1 MPPENSNESEK
12 SPMRIGILGS
22 GNMADALGTQWMRAG
37 HHVMVSGRDPAKA
50 RALAERLG
58 PSARSG
64 TFAEAA
70 EFGDVVLVAVPYS
83 AVADALTAA
92 GAETDTLR
100 DKMLIDCTNAVVPD
114 RFTIDLPAGTSMAER
129 IAHQAV
135 GARVV
140 KAFNTCHESVWRLTP
155 PVFDG
160 RPLVVPLCGDD
171 AEAIATVRTLV
182 TDIGCE
188 PADGGPLERAS
199 LLEATTAFMIG
210 LWFRGL
216 DAQAMLPP
224 QKYGTGD

>member
-1 MPPENSNESEK
+1 
-12 SPMRIGILGS
+12 MRIGILGA
-22 GNMADALGTQWMRAG
+22 GNMAEALGTQWTRAG
-37 HHVMVSGRDPAKA
+37 HQVMVSGRDPAKP

-70 EFGDVVLVAVPYS
+70 EFGDVVLVAVLHS
-83 AVADALTAA
+83 AVTGVLTAA
-92 GAETDTLR
+92 GAETGTLR
-100 DKMLIDCTNAVVPD
+100 GKVLIDCTNAVVPD
-114 RFTIDLPAGTSMAER
+114 RFALDLPAGASMAEQ
-129 IAHQAV
+129 IADQAV
-135 GARVV
+135 GAHVV
-140 KAFNTCHESVWRLTP
+140 KAFNACNESVWRLTP

-160 RPLVVPLCGDD
+160 RPLIVPLCGDD
-171 AEAIATVRTLV
+171 AEAIAIVRSLV

-210 LWFRGL
+210 LWFRGV

-224 QKYGTGD
+224 QKYGTSA

>member
-1 MPPENSNESEK
+1 MPPENSDESEK
-12 SPMRIGILGS
+12 RPVRIGILGAGS
-22 GNMADALGTQWMRAG
+22 MADALGTQWTRGG

-70 EFGDVVLVAVPYS
+70 EFGDVVLVAVLHS
-83 AVADALTAA
+83 AVADVLTAA
-92 GAETDTLR
+92 GAEVGTLR
-100 DKMLIDCTNAVVPD
+100 GKVLIDCTNAVVPG
-114 RFTIDLPAGTSMAER
+114 RFTLDLPAGTSMAER
-129 IAHQAV
+129 IAGQAV

-140 KAFNTCHESVWRLTP
+140 KAFNTCHESVWRATP

-171 AEAIATVRTLV
+171 AEAIATVRSLV
-182 TDIGCE
+182 TDIGCV
-188 PADGGPLERAS
+188 PADGGPLERAL

-210 LWFRGL
+210 LWFRGI

-224 QKYGTGD
+224 QKYGTGG